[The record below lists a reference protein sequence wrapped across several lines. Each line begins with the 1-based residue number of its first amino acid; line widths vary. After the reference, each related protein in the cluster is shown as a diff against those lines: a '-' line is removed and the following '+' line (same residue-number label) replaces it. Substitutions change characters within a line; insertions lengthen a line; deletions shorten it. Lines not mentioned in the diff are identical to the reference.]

1 MLDSLLAK
9 EEWRKYQLLKRLER
23 SPYFSLTKKEMMDQ
37 LEISNFV
44 LKSMI
49 DQLVLDL
56 EKYGLAQE
64 IHVFLEDPFIQ
75 LEITGTASSE
85 TLLEKY
91 VEESISFQL
100 LLSAVLGTF
109 RSLNEFSEKAL
120 ISYPL
125 ARSNYKQLNKYLA
138 AFNFKIDKK
147 FRLIGDCEK
156 NLRLFL
162 TELFS
167 RIYKTDFSIFNQTDK
182 SFVEGRQVYLLM
194 TGMTVHQKINFQ
206 QYLYITDLRI
216 QQQKYVED
224 QEKSCLLRENIQ
236 EEAENS
242 FFRRVPENFRE
253 AEVIAFLRYYYSRSE
268 DLAIGLKLTENEQII
283 DWSQKLLAG
292 LLHHFPNLTGY
303 SEHKNVF
310 LRRSCL
316 LHFQLMETSQAYEEL
331 QPEMN
336 ILYFQ
341 QTYPKVLVFC
351 KKYIN
356 DLKDTDLGLF
366 KKKKQ
371 VLFHYLFF
379 ILESFPK
386 INLLEMI
393 YIYVDFSFGSS
404 YNKFIV
410 ENLDFF
416 HIAGAEVADELESSD
431 IILTDSRDLGEKY
444 KKDYVVWL
452 APPRPLD
459 WANLGQKISNKRA
472 EKKPI

>member
-194 TGMTVHQKINFQ
+194 TGMTVHQKINLQ

-242 FFRRVPENFRE
+242 FFRRVPEGFRE

-316 LHFQLMETSQAYEEL
+316 LHFQLMETS
-331 QPEMN
+331 
-336 ILYFQ
+336 
-341 QTYPKVLVFC
+341 
-351 KKYIN
+351 
-356 DLKDTDLGLF
+356 
-366 KKKKQ
+366 
-371 VLFHYLFF
+371 
-379 ILESFPK
+379 
-386 INLLEMI
+386 
-393 YIYVDFSFGSS
+393 
-404 YNKFIV
+404 
-410 ENLDFF
+410 
-416 HIAGAEVADELESSD
+416 
-431 IILTDSRDLGEKY
+431 
-444 KKDYVVWL
+444 
-452 APPRPLD
+452 
-459 WANLGQKISNKRA
+459 
-472 EKKPI
+472 